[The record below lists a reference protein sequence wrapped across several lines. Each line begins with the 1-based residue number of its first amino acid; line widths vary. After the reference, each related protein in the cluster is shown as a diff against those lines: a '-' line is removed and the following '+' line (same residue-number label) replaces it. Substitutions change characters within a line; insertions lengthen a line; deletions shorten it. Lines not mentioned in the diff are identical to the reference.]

1 MAQKWLQRIL
11 LVNDDGIDAP
21 GIKLLED
28 VAQQLADEVWVVAPA
43 TDKSGVANSV
53 SLRDPVRVEQRE
65 ERRYAVHGTPADCV
79 TMAVQHLMK
88 EQLPQ
93 LILSGINNGSNIG
106 FETVLSG
113 TVGAAITGLLL
124 GVPSVALSQDKRPE
138 DPVNWRTAETFCLPV
153 LDTLISRG
161 LPTDCCLSINFPD
174 LPADKI
180 KGIKA
185 TRQGI
190 GKVKGLQVIPTTDPH
205 GEDYY
210 WIRVEHGIAEFP
222 EHSEAGAVSEGYIS
236 VTPLMFERTATESWH
251 QLSVDLSASPL

>member
-1 MAQKWLQRIL
+1 MSLKWLQRIL

-21 GIKLLED
+21 GIKLLEG

-53 SLRDPVRVEQRE
+53 SLREPVRVDQRGE
-65 ERRYAVHGTPADCV
+65 HRFAVHGTPADCV
-79 TMAVQHLMK
+79 TVAVRQLMK
-88 EQLPQ
+88 GLPPQ
-93 LILSGINNGSNIG
+93 LLLSGINNGSNIG

-124 GVPSVALSQDKRPE
+124 GVPSIALSQDKRPE
-138 DPVNWRTAETFCLPV
+138 DTVNWCTAEAFCLPV

-161 LPTDCCLSINFPD
+161 LPADCCLNINFPD
-174 LPADKI
+174 LPTEKI

-190 GKVKGLQVIPTTDPH
+190 GKVKGIQVIPTTDPH
-205 GEDYY
+205 GESYF
-210 WIRVEHGIAEFP
+210 WIRVEHGVTTFP

-251 QLSVDLSASPL
+251 QLSEILNSPH